1 MANKQVSLRIN
12 GVTVSLDFIPEKTA
26 LQYAGEF
33 MAAFVPVFPAYTF
46 SISPGGNLMV
56 AAPKGTPLNITGYG
70 DGFVPVV
77 TVKSDKAA
85 EAPPVVIVVNSGV
98 ASQTYRVSLNG
109 TAYTYTTGTV
119 DAPNTWYVEAVAEDL
134 RTKIAAGG
142 FIVQRFA
149 SVLVVR
155 AADGKPISFAV
166 SDTWNNKAIAAY
178 RGRVGSEAE
187 LPPWLDENTVLAVGD
202 TKDGGYYVRYTYRDR
217 DTAQTLT
224 PTTVA
229 HAGWAAVES
238 IATGVYEETHLP
250 GVRTRFTPDSMP
262 HILVREANGS
272 FSFRA
277 AQWADRQVGD
287 ELSVP
292 AASFA
297 GRTINDLFFFRNRLA
312 MLMDDTLVFSKSGEF
327 FNFWPDTARE
337 VLDTDPIDVSVG
349 SEKVAKLKHAIPFNT
364 STLLFGE
371 SSQFVVTA
379 QGALTPKSLTVQPS
393 TSFEVSTR
401 VRPLAI
407 GPSVYFVADKDQWSS
422 VWEYYVQEGT
432 FANTAQEVTQHV
444 PRYIP
449 AGLYQLTGSA
459 AENMIVGLSEV
470 DRHVL
475 GVYQYQWA
483 GDQKVQSAWSQW
495 TFSGEV
501 INCAFMGSKLYLAFK
516 HAGEGIHLERIDL
529 QEPLGSTMVDRKG
542 HANWKSY
549 DMLYTFSPVQLR
561 AGNGTLIGG
570 TKKLR
575 TVKVNHSGISW
586 LYVGAK
592 ARGRATNWRLF
603 PDQARPAA
611 FRGNMEEGEVHAGVA
626 GDASDTQV
634 MLFNNSNAQTVI
646 RSVEF
651 ELTNDMRARRV

>member
-1 MANKQVSLRIN
+1 MANKTVSLRIN
-12 GVTVSLDFIPEKTA
+12 GVTVSLDFSPEKTA

-33 MAAFVPVFPAYTF
+33 MAAFEPVFPTYTF
-46 SISPGGNLMV
+46 SISPGGNLLV
-56 AAPKGTPLNITGYG
+56 ATPQGTPLNITGYG

-77 TVKSDKAA
+77 TVKSNKAA

-109 TAYTYTTGTV
+109 TEFTYTTGTV

-134 RTKIAAGG
+134 RAKIAAAGY
-142 FIVQRFA
+142 IVQRFA
-149 SVLVVR
+149 SVLVIR

-217 DTAQTLT
+217 DSGAPLT

-229 HAGWAAVES
+229 HSGWAAVES

-250 GVRTRFTPDSMP
+250 GVHTRFTPESMP
-262 HILVREANGS
+262 HVLVREANGS
-272 FSFRA
+272 FTFKRA
-277 AQWADRQVGD
+277 EWSDRQVGD

-297 GRTINDLFFFRNRLA
+297 GKPINDLFFFRNRLA
-312 MLMDDTLVFSKSGEF
+312 MLTDDTLVFSKSGKF
-327 FNFWPDTARE
+327 FDFWPDTARD
-337 VLDTDPIDVSVG
+337 VLDTDPIDVTVG
-349 SEKVAKLKHAIPFNT
+349 SERVARLKYAVPFNT
-364 STLLFGE
+364 TTMLFGE

-379 QGALTPKSLTVQPS
+379 QGALTPKSLSVQPS
-393 TSFEVSTR
+393 TSFNVSTR

-432 FANTAQEVTQHV
+432 YANTAQEVTQHV

-449 AGLYQLTGSA
+449 AGVYQLAGSA
-459 AENMIVGLSEV
+459 AENMVVGLSAAN
-470 DRHVL
+470 RKAL
-475 GVYQYQWA
+475 AVYQYMWT
-483 GDQKVQSAWSQW
+483 GDQKVQSAWGQW

-529 QEPLGSTMVDRKG
+529 QEPLTATMVDRKG
-542 HANWKSY
+542 HANWKPY
-549 DMLYTFSPVQLR
+549 GMLYSFSPIQLR

-570 TKKLR
+570 MRKLR
-575 TVKVNHSGISW
+575 TVTVNHSGLSW
-586 LYVGAK
+586 LYVGSQ
-592 ARGRATNWRLF
+592 ARGRQPTWRLF
-603 PDQARPAA
+603 PDMARAA
-611 FRGNMEEGEVHAGVA
+611 PFRGNQEGGAVKAGVA
-626 GDASDTQV
+626 GDARDTNV
-634 MLFNNSNAQTVI
+634 VLLNNSNAQTVI